1 MKIAGIV
8 ISAGEGRRM
17 DGRIKQL
24 LPWKNSTILGTII
37 ETLKDTE
44 LDKIY
49 IVLGHE
55 KDKIY
60 DSIKNL
66 LYEKFEIVINSRY
79 KEGMLTSIQEAL
91 KKIPEDF
98 SGFVVFLGDQP
109 FVNKKTVDLL
119 LNEVKKSRYPIIVS
133 CFKGER
139 GHPTYISIKYKE
151 KILSLDPKKEGLR
164 VIVYDARNQGDVLD
178 LETDDPDTIKD
189 IDTYE
194 DYLKEKEAHN
204 AWFWDF

>member
-17 DGRIKQL
+17 EGRIKQL

-37 ETLKDTE
+37 DTLKETE

-49 IVLGHE
+49 IVLGYE

-66 LYEKFEIVINSRY
+66 LNEKFEIVINTRY

-119 LNEVKKSRYPIIVS
+119 LNEIRKNLFPIIVS
-133 CFKGER
+133 CFKKER
-139 GHPTYISIKYKE
+139 GHPTYISMKYKE
-151 KILSLDPKKEGLR
+151 KILSLDPKIEGLR
-164 VIVYDARNQGDVLD
+164 TIIYDARNKEDVFD
-178 LETDDPDTIKD
+178 LETEDPDTIRD

-204 AWFWDF
+204 A

>member
-17 DGRIKQL
+17 EGRIKQL

-37 ETLKDTE
+37 DTLKETE

-49 IVLGHE
+49 IVLGYE

-66 LYEKFEIVINSRY
+66 LNEKFEIVINTRY

-91 KKIPEDF
+91 KRIPEDF

-109 FVNKKTVDLL
+109 FVNKKTVGLL
-119 LNEVKKSRYPIIVS
+119 LNEIRKNLYPIIVS
-133 CFKGER
+133 CFKKER
-139 GHPTYISIKYKE
+139 GHPTYISMKYKE
-151 KILSLDPKKEGLR
+151 KILSLDPKIEGLR
-164 VIVYDARNQGDVLD
+164 TIIYDARNEGDVFD
-178 LETDDPDTIKD
+178 LETEDPDTIRD

-204 AWFWDF
+204 A